1 MQRWLSCPT
10 LKWGGGVGRRWPGD
24 ILFIKYCWKAPFWSL
39 IFLQKHMLN
48 IGCNTPRWDLL
59 VYKIFLE
66 NPPSGASYFFNNN
79 NVLDGGQKI
88 MQENPTW
95 SLTFFQ

>member
-1 MQRWLSCPT
+1 MASGDSPSNAAIAAMGGGGGGGVARRYST

-48 IGCNTPRWDLL
+48 IGCNTPRWDLC
-59 VYKIFLE
+59 
-66 NPPSGASYFFNNN
+66 
-79 NVLDGGQKI
+79 
-88 MQENPTW
+88 
-95 SLTFFQ
+95 